1 MARARTSAAP
11 QLPIRLLSAGLVSA
25 GLLVAGCAQPAVTQP
40 EANNDP
46 SIGAFEARPLPSP
59 LPTAPDGDVV
69 AEDPAAEP
77 SPTWDAASR
86 TAAVENAAAVM
97 AAFARPQA
105 DERAWWAELAPLL
118 TLSGQDA
125 YAFVDPANVPARQ
138 VTGEPVVVDE
148 SSGWLARVQVPTDV
162 GVYDLLL
169 VREDGASPWL
179 AEQIT
184 PPAAL
189 SEPAGAQPTTPESPA
204 SEGLASEGPVSEGP
218 GA

>member
-1 MARARTSAAP
+1 MAAARTSAA
-11 QLPIRLLSAGLVSA
+11 LLMSAGLVSV
-25 GLLVAGCAQPAVTQP
+25 GLLVAGCSQPPVTQP
-40 EANNDP
+40 EADNDP

-59 LPTAPDGDVV
+59 LPTAPGGDLV

-86 TAAVENAAAVM
+86 TAAVDHAAAVM
-97 AAFARPQA
+97 AAFARPEA
-105 DERAWWAELAPLL
+105 DQRSWWAELAPLL
-118 TLSGQDA
+118 TLSAQDA
-125 YAFVDPANVPARQ
+125 YSFVDPANVPARQ
-138 VTGEPVVVDE
+138 VTGEPVLVDE
-148 SSGWLARVQVPTDV
+148 SSAWLARVEVPTDV
-162 GVYDLLL
+162 GTYDLLL

-189 SEPAGAQPTTPESPA
+189 SEPTGLQPATSGDPATPED
-204 SEGLASEGPVSEGP
+204 V